1 MIIGK
6 RLRVQRADSRGAAR
20 RSAGKMAVRSYGKR
34 SGVICRTFP
43 VDNAHPAFLPAP
55 FQTKRKKEH
64 PSMAIQWFP
73 GHMYTTQK
81 AITERVKDID
91 VVIELLDARLP
102 GSSANPMLAEL
113 TAGRPSLKVLNK
125 QDLADPARTALWLAH
140 YNGLPATRAIAL
152 DASQTTPAQAIVRA
166 CRELSPNRG
175 GMAKPMRVL
184 ICGIPNVG
192 KSTLINTLTGSR
204 KAKTGDEAGITKLE
218 QRITLADD
226 FYLWD
231 TPGMLWPRIVVPKSG
246 YNLAASGAVGR
257 NAFDEEE
264 VALELLNYLKANYA
278 EGITARFKL
287 AEHDA
292 AAIAAM
298 KDEELLDAI
307 GRKRGALLGKGRVN
321 LQKAAEIV
329 MHEFRAGNLGRITLE
344 TPEEFLQWLAEG
356 QRIDA
361 ERAAKK
367 AARGKKRKPGAGPS
381 EGQAPE
387 AD

>member
-1 MIIGK
+1 
-6 RLRVQRADSRGAAR
+6 L
-20 RSAGKMAVRSYGKR
+20 
-34 SGVICRTFP
+34 
-43 VDNAHPAFLPAP
+43 
-55 FQTKRKKEH
+55 
-64 PSMAIQWFP
+64 
-73 GHMYTTQK
+73 
-81 AITERVKDID
+81 
-91 VVIELLDARLP
+91 
-102 GSSANPMLAEL
+102 
-113 TAGRPSLKVLNK
+113 LNK
-125 QDLADPARTALWLAH
+125 QDLADPARTARWLAH
-140 YNGLPATRAIAL
+140 YNALPATRAIAL
-152 DASQTTPAQAIVRA
+152 DASLTTPAQAIVRA
-166 CRELSPNRG
+166 CHELSPNRG

-278 EGITARFKL
+278 AGIAERFKL
-287 AEHDA
+287 VELDA
-292 AAIAAM
+292 TTIAGM
-298 KDEELLDAI
+298 KDEDVLDTI

-344 TPEEFLQWLAEG
+344 TPEEFSQWLAEG

-367 AARGKKRKPGAGPS
+367 AARGKKRKPGAEPA

-387 AD
+387 PH